1 MLAAVPAAA
10 AIATPPASVAVT
22 LAVARLTVAAR
33 AASAARHALHAPT
46 LVALAPWLRW
56 LDGRRA
62 DGLEPSQPGM
72 SHVVSR
78 RLPCLVRTH
87 PLSRAL

>member
-1 MLAAVPAAA
+1 MRAIGTCPAASA
-10 AIATPPASVAVT
+10 AVT
-22 LAVARLTVAAR
+22 LAVARLPVVAR

-72 SHVVSR
+72 SHVTSL
-78 RLPCLVRTH
+78 RLPCLVRPH
-87 PLSRAL
+87 PLSRALQ